1 MHGVDHRAR
10 RAFRV
15 IEVTVTRRVVDRPE
29 DGVIS
34 KSGELQRR
42 ENQHGIALFQPYRRE
57 KFERECVVFKFV
69 QERGVEG

>member
-1 MHGVDHRAR
+1 MHDLDHRAC

-42 ENQHGIALFQPYRRE
+42 ENQHRIALFQPYRRE
-57 KFERECVVFKFV
+57 KFERERVVFEFV